1 MADTKISDLTDGVT
15 APDTDEIPAA
25 RAGANV
31 KLKLSYVR
39 SAPAGAAFQSYNLDG
54 ATNYERATM
63 SWSSNVF
70 TIAVEKGGTGTLRQ
84 LTLKSGTATLRL
96 EAGTGAGQDLIVSTG
111 DAGAVNSNCAVRI
124 RANSADIGYFG
135 RISSVF
141 GIFTSAAAK
150 ALTIDSSTGVATV
163 SANTATPAGG
173 STSAVLLFGTTAGFG
188 VYYGSGA
195 PTVSAGQGSLYL
207 RSDGSSTSTRLYV
220 NTNGSTTWTN
230 VTTAA

>member
-1 MADTKISDLTDGVT
+1 MADTKISGLTDGVT

-25 RAGANV
+25 RAGSNV

-63 SWSSNVF
+63 SWSGNVF
-70 TIAVEKGGTGTLRQ
+70 TIATDKGGTGTQRDMALS
-84 LTLKSGTATLRL
+84 TYSN
-96 EAGTGAGQDLIVSTG
+96 LIVSSVTG
-111 DAGAVNSNCAVRI
+111 TPANINLDCGANGVTNSNCAIRF
-124 RANSADIGYFG
+124 RANSAIIGYIG
-135 RISSVF
+135 RISSLF
-141 GIFTSAAAK
+141 GFFTSGGAK

-220 NTNGSTTWTN
+220 NTNGSTTWTP